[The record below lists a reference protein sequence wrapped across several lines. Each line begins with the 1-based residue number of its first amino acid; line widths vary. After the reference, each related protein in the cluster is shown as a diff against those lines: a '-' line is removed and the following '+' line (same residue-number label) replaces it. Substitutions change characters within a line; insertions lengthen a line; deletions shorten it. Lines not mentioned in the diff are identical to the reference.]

1 MNTDGIPVYK
11 SSKFSLWPFYLVINE
26 LPYKQR
32 MLKENM
38 ILCGLWF
45 GETKPFMSIFTKPIM
60 KSLNNGMNYEIG
72 SVKYNTKG
80 FLICGTADL
89 PAKSLVPA

>member
-1 MNTDGIPVYK
+1 
-11 SSKFSLWPFYLVINE
+11 VINE

-45 GETKPFMSIFTKPIM
+45 GETKPFMSIFTK
-60 KSLNNGMNYEIG
+60 KGQSETFELLNTGIP
-72 SVKYNTKG
+72 SVFHVKET
-80 FLICGTADL
+80 L
-89 PAKSLVPA
+89 